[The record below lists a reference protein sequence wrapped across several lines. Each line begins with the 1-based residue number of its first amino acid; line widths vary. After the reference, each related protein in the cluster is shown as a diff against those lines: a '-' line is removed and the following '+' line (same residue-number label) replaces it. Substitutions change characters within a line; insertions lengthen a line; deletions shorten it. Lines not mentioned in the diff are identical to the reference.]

1 MPDVDASQSHNASL
15 TGTGNLAAPSDAPLG
30 PDTDARAPNVSPA
43 HAEVTSAWSEVAQP
57 TPPTET
63 PAEIW
68 ARMMASETHED
79 MADVAA
85 ALAQSGDREKLL
97 TLFAAIESTED
108 AEDRDTLSRSLQAL
122 HNPEFGP
129 DLLEFLTRNV
139 KDVMIADQARDALA
153 RNIAPSDIALLGQ
166 AIPADTEEDPLLR
179 SYLVQTIA
187 RINSF
192 DAVDALA
199 ELCWDTPHED
209 VHTAAA
215 QALGS
220 IGTPEAVNA
229 LIAFIEHLGLEDIN
243 SPIAQSLMNSANKD
257 ARQLLQEEFLT
268 STNPVIR
275 HATATALA
283 HLQNQ
288 ETASANPPPGP

>member
-1 MPDVDASQSHNASL
+1 LEPNS
-15 TGTGNLAAPSDAPLG
+15 
-30 PDTDARAPNVSPA
+30 DARAPDASPA
-43 HAEVTSAWSEVAQP
+43 HAEITGTWPEVAQP

-79 MADVAA
+79 MADVALK
-85 ALAQSGDREKLL
+85 LAQSGEREKIL
-97 TLFAAIESTED
+97 TLFAAIESAKD
-108 AEDRDTLSRSLQAL
+108 AADRDTLSRSLQAL

-139 KDVMIADQARDALA
+139 KDVMIADQTRDALA
-153 RNIAPSDIALLGQ
+153 RNIAPADIALLVE
-166 AIPADTEEDPLLR
+166 AIPEDSDEKEDVLLR

-192 DAVDALA
+192 EAVDALA
-199 ELCWDTPHED
+199 ELCANTPHKD

-215 QALGS
+215 QALGA

-229 LIAFIEHLGLEDIN
+229 LIALIEHLELQDLDN
-243 SPIAQSLMNSANKD
+243 PIAQSLMNSANKD
-257 ARQLLQEEFLT
+257 ARLLLQHEFIN

-275 HATATALA
+275 HATAHALT
-283 HLQNQ
+283 LLKNQ
-288 ETASANPPPGP
+288 ETASDNPDPGANP